1 MASLSAQTNIT
12 VSNPSVLSILQGNY
26 NPSIYAS
33 SNVINFPD
41 SISLG
46 IWRDIS
52 PDSIKANIIQL
63 STFKNRNSGSDT
75 MSSTEGIGAARTW
88 VYQKFQEY
96 SLQQE
101 NRLVPF
107 YLQFDR
113 TICSIT
119 KHKNICAVLPGSDT
133 SDKRIIII

>member
-75 MSSTEGIGAARTW
+75 MSSTEGIAKAAIYLMDSMALLRW
-88 VYQKFQEY
+88 VMN
-96 SLQQE
+96 L
-101 NRLVPF
+101 LV
-107 YLQFDR
+107 
-113 TICSIT
+113 S
-119 KHKNICAVLPGSDT
+119 N
-133 SDKRIIII
+133 